1 MLIDWFTVGAQAL
14 NFIVL
19 VWLLKRF
26 LYKPILDAIDTRE
39 TRIAAE
45 LADADA
51 KKADAEKMRDTFDHK
66 NQAFDQQRAALL
78 QKATEDAGTERQR
91 LLDDART
98 AADKLATKRFDALQN
113 DAVNLKQAILD
124 LTRHEVFAIARKAL
138 ADLATT
144 SLEESMVELFTRRIR
159 SMDSKAKDDFGKA
172 LNAAGGPVIVDS
184 AFDLPE
190 AQRSAVEK
198 ALHETFAA
206 DMQIQFD
213 TAPDLVSGIEVT
225 ASGQKIGWSIANY
238 LASMEQ
244 GVDALVQTKHKPE
257 AAPKPE
263 PKSKPAPK
271 RKAKNASRAKV
282 AKAEAAHT

>member
-14 NFIVL
+14 NFIIL

-26 LYKPILDAIDTRE
+26 LYKPILNAIDARE

-51 KKADAEKMRDTFDHK
+51 KKADAEKMRDEFDHK

-91 LLDDART
+91 LLDEARK
-98 AADKLATKRFDALQN
+98 AADDLAVKRRDALHD
-113 DAVNLKQAILD
+113 DAVNLSQALRD
-124 LTRHEVFAIARKAL
+124 LTRQEVFAIARKAL
-138 ADLATT
+138 TDLAAT
-144 SLEESMVELFTRRIR
+144 SLEASMVELLTRHLQT
-159 SMDSKAKDDFGKA
+159 MDSKSKADFGKA
-172 LNAAGGPVIVDS
+172 LKTETGTVVVSS

-190 AQRSAVEK
+190 AQRSAVKK
-198 ALHETFAA
+198 ALHDTFAA
-206 DMQIQFD
+206 NPVIRFK

-225 ASGQKIGWSIANY
+225 ASGQKMGWSIADY
-238 LASMEQ
+238 LASMEH
-244 GVDALVQTKHKPE
+244 GVGALLQASDKPK

-263 PKSKPAPK
+263 PKSRSAPK
-271 RKAKNASRAKV
+271 RKAKSAPRTKASRPA
-282 AKAEAAHT
+282 AAHP